1 MLAHL
6 RTEAYPV
13 YSRHY
18 YPPATADAA
27 ALSYERNTQLIEQS
41 KDQLGREDAGTA
53 VPKVSR
59 SREDSSSRA

>member
-18 YPPATADAA
+18 YPPRTADPGAA
-27 ALSYERNTQLIEQS
+27 PSYERNNELIAKVKS
-41 KDQLGREDAGTA
+41 KLI
-53 VPKVSR
+53 
-59 SREDSSSRA
+59 